1 MSRTQHSAEDRL
13 PLDSLLSGK
22 RSQKYST
29 NYKYPT
35 KEIISQR
42 CINICNIK
50 CHSVYFNSKQKMERK
65 GKSTA
70 IWRLKEHLQVICQF
84 ENTNTIPQVILKIME
99 KYSNQKYHRNR
110 LSFLCLVIRIIN
122 AWWLL
127 LLSKPLFAFVSAKVY
142 DHVGSDFPANVSI
155 VPNNKRYW
163 QISINFFVF
172 FLWISTP
179 CSLKHKSQ
187 CHWW

>member
-1 MSRTQHSAEDRL
+1 M
-13 PLDSLLSGK
+13 
-22 RSQKYST
+22 
-29 NYKYPT
+29 YKH
-35 KEIISQR
+35 
-42 CINICNIK
+42 NIK
-50 CHSVYFNSKQKMERK
+50 CHSVNFKLKARNGEKEQ
-65 GKSTA
+65 TNCN
-70 IWRLKEHLQVICQF
+70 IWRLKEYLQVICQF

-142 DHVGSDFPANVSI
+142 DHVGSYFPANVSI

-172 FLWISTP
+172 FPWICTR

>member
-29 NYKYPT
+29 NYKDPT
-35 KEIISQR
+35 KEIKSQR
-42 CINICNIK
+42 CINIT
-50 CHSVYFNSKQKMERK
+50 SSATVWTSNSKQEMERK
-65 GKSTA
+65 SKLTA
-70 IWRLKEHLQVICQF
+70 IWRWKEHFQVICQF

-99 KYSNQKYHRNR
+99 EYSNQKYHRNR
-110 LSFLCLVIRIIN
+110 LSFLCLVKRIIN

-172 FLWISTP
+172 FPWICTR

-187 CHWW
+187 CHGW